1 MLYGT
6 AESGGAVH
14 TPNRPPRMS
23 YAKHPVRWAPN
34 GTGAP
39 VQDVSVDLG
48 RAHVVVTEKLL
59 DSPDVVAVFQA
70 GGEGVAKRVAA
81 HPPGD
86 ARAKGGGP
94 HRALKDRLVKV
105 VAAVLAGQ
113 PVDIDACRREHP
125 LPGPFAPRVGIFPGE
140 GPRQLDPPCARLEV
154 DFMLAADRF
163 EVTREIE
170 FDGNRQHRQ
179 AVLVPFPGAHDDL
192 VAREIEILH
201 TQARALEQAKPRAI
215 E

>member
-48 RAHVVVTEKLL
+48 RARVVVTEKLL

-70 GGEGVAKRVAA
+70 EWRNVWQ
-81 HPPGD
+81 HT
-86 ARAKGGGP
+86 
-94 HRALKDRLVKV
+94 RLAMRERR
-105 VAAVLAGQ
+105 AAVLT
-113 PVDIDACRREHP
+113 
-125 LPGPFAPRVGIFPGE
+125 
-140 GPRQLDPPCARLEV
+140 AR
-154 DFMLAADRF
+154 
-163 EVTREIE
+163 
-170 FDGNRQHRQ
+170 
-179 AVLVPFPGAHDDL
+179 
-192 VAREIEILH
+192 
-201 TQARALEQAKPRAI
+201 
-215 E
+215 